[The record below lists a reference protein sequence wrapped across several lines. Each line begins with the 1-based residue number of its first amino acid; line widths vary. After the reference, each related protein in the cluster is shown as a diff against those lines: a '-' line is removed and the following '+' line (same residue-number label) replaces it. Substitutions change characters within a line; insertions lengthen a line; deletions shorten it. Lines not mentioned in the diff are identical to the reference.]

1 MSGDEAPAR
10 GEAGADRDPHADSDP
25 NGPRDVVV
33 VGGLSAAV
41 FTARQGLDTLVIDPG
56 ESLLRRNAHLENF
69 PGFPLGV
76 NARQLLDLLGE
87 QAGDAGADRLDAR
100 ATRVSAVGSGDADGP
115 DPGDDIRFVVEVDR
129 GDANDHGDANSRGDA
144 IRTRYVVAATKNEV
158 GYLADVDGIGI
169 LDRGKSYVDTDER
182 GRTGVDGL
190 YAAGRLAEKPH
201 QAAVCAGHGAEV
213 GVTILE
219 ADDRGFYHDWV
230 APEGYFTD
238 RGRQVPPGCEE
249 IGDGE
254 RREREEESREAIR
267 ERFAAPHPDPQETH
281 PSLEE

>member
-1 MSGDEAPAR
+1 MSGDETP
-10 GEAGADRDPHADSDP
+10 AGAEAHSDRGRDSTA
-25 NGPRDVVV
+25 PRDVVV
-33 VGGLSAAV
+33 VGGGVAGLSAAV
-41 FTARQGLDTLVIDPG
+41 FTARQGLDTLVVDDG
-56 ESLLRRNAHLENF
+56 GSLLRRNAHLENF

-87 QAGDAGADRLDAR
+87 QAANAGVDRLDGR
-100 ATRVSAVGSGDADGP
+100 ATRVSAVRDGGGGSGDAAGS
-115 DPGDDIRFVVEVDR
+115 DPVADARFVVEVDADDGADLR
-129 GDANDHGDANSRGDA
+129 GDPVRS
-144 IRTRYVVAATKNEV
+144 RYVVAATKNEV
-158 GYLADVDGIGI
+158 GYLDEVDGVGI

-219 ADDRGFYHDWV
+219 EDDRGFYHDWV

-249 IGDGE
+249 IGDDE
-254 RREREEESREAIR
+254 RRERDEESREAIR